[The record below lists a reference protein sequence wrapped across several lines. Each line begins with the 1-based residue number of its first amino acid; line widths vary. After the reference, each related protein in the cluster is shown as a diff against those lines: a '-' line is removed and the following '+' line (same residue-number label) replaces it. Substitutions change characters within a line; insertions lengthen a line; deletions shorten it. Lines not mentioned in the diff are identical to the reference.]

1 MKRFVFAVAAAL
13 VLTFPTSSFA
23 AEQSSHPLIFVS
35 IDGYRADYIKRGL
48 SPTLKTLIAGGVYAN
63 AMRPSFPSVTEP
75 NHYTLLT
82 GLRPDHHGVIDNS
95 MIDPAIPGERFG
107 EGAMFNDDP
116 RWWAEATPLWVSA
129 EKQGEIVAASG
140 FPGTEALNH
149 DTKPNYLQTWNPDLT
164 PARQTEIVLGWLSL
178 PTDVRPSM
186 ILLHYDPVDN
196 MGHAH
201 GPDSPELNGA
211 LRDVDAA
218 LAKLVSGLKARKLY
232 DSTNIVIVSDH
243 GMTATSADRVIYLDD
258 LFDVSHAIVPSMGA
272 YGGVDPLPGHEAEIA
287 AALLTHH
294 DHMTCWKKSE
304 IPAALHYGTNS
315 RVPAIFCLADD
326 GWLVVTRAIAKAYG
340 HPMLGNHGHDPAD
353 PNMAALF
360 VAHGPS
366 FRRGVTV
373 PDFDNVDI
381 YPLLAKL
388 SNVTPLAN
396 DGDDSLIQAALKSP

>member
-1 MKRFVFAVAAAL
+1 MKRFAFAVAAAL
-13 VLTFPTSSFA
+13 LLTFSTSCFA
-23 AEQSSHPLIFVS
+23 AEQPSHPLIFIS

-178 PTDVRPSM
+178 PADVRPSM

-315 RVPAIFCLADD
+315 ARAGDLLPGGRRLAGRHPRHRQSVWTRVVGQSRSRSCRSQYGGPVRGA
-326 GWLVVTRAIAKAYG
+326 WTVVQAGRNGARLRQCRHLSAARG
-340 HPMLGNHGHDPAD
+340 AFERDPA
-353 PNMAALF
+353 
-360 VAHGPS
+360 
-366 FRRGVTV
+366 R
-373 PDFDNVDI
+373 
-381 YPLLAKL
+381 
-388 SNVTPLAN
+388 
-396 DGDDSLIQAALKSP
+396 Q